1 MWMKTDKFSQA
12 VTTQR
17 STKNAENDPNRTTV
31 MEANQNT
38 TNINEKKRHIA
49 NRKTNNL

>member
-1 MWMKTDKFSQA
+1 MKTNKFSHA
-12 VTTQR
+12 LTTQ
-17 STKNAENDPNRTTV
+17 STKNAENDANGTSV

-38 TNINEKKRHIA
+38 TNINGRKRYVA